1 MNREGT
7 PEKKI
12 QPQMN
17 QPSREAMA
25 GKLQIYADE
34 DRLGLND
41 AMGCGG
47 ARLPKDLTS
56 LSKRSVSERYFVRE
70 AGAPPSRGA
79 GYIITT

>member
-1 MNREGT
+1 MD
-7 PEKKI
+7 
-12 QPQMN
+12 

-25 GKLQIYADE
+25 GKLQSYADE
-34 DRLGLND
+34 DRLGLNG

-56 LSKRSVSERYFVRE
+56 LPKRSVSQRCFVCE
-70 AGAPPSRGA
+70 AGALPSRDA